1 MGQKINFEISCLLE
15 SFFNRVFVVYNNVIF
30 IFYFCVIVVKYNNGS
45 FYIFDFYCRG
55 MNGLC
60 DLDGKCI
67 VLILSFF

>member
-1 MGQKINFEISCLLE
+1 M
-15 SFFNRVFVVYNNVIF
+15 YDNVIF